1 MIMSATPTE
10 PTAATNPQ
18 QQTVV
23 MELLA
28 EPPPDRDYIATGE
41 LANFLTPEGQS
52 LVGRRYVGRKK
63 ATDPVW
69 ALLPRYTLN

>member
-1 MIMSATPTE
+1 MIMSTTTETP
-10 PTAATNPQ
+10 AAPNPQ

-28 EPPPDRDYIATGE
+28 EPPPERDYIATGE
-41 LANFLTPEGQS
+41 LANFLTPDGQS

-63 ATDPVW
+63 ATGPVW